1 MLKFDSRV
9 GTFDRLFLDSTV
21 TTDWDANI
29 NNDQFALKENC
40 LGALVRGALR
50 GFTPPPQP
58 NNTNNT
64 NGTAPPPPPPVGF
77 INFTVPAG
85 WVPITS
91 SDSFAYGIANQSIYR
106 FDQDSFTYNFL
117 FTLPAAADTYAF
129 RSLPGR
135 LIVAAAK
142 RTNPSSNT
150 SIPINVNQ
158 VLYVFADPPNGTIR
172 LLGQFDVN
180 ATLPAPPANDPNSNQ
195 PSRLLIPVFTSPT
208 LSKLAVVFS
217 PINNGTIR
225 PRTTLF
231 RSIDWTKGT
240 VTALA
245 FADQAKID
253 ATNARLRA
261 DNYDIIV
268 GDNFV
273 VIRNQ
278 SAYDASTPATSVIV
292 EEAYQ
297 YVGTQLVFLRQR
309 NLTNADR
316 TAFKNFFIDG
326 AITAQLTIVTAI
338 DTGNGIEFSSFSYG
352 NLAAVNRV
360 LPPTIPAYISF
371 YIPANTALSRPVQG
385 LGWIYKTIS
394 GNTTNST
401 YFRFSPNATGNV
413 VSAPESGVA
422 GSWSVIDGTANGR
435 CHVEKEATSA
445 QYRMVLREPV
455 SPTNSS
461 LRITPIS
468 LTSLLAGATINA
480 STRWFISPNC
490 QRLAVATRMF
500 MMNSNGNA
508 FVSMSPTPVQFS
520 AWD

>member
-1 MLKFDSRV
+1 MLKFDSQA
-9 GTFDRLFLDSTV
+9 GTFDRLMLDPFVTV
-21 TTDWDANI
+21 DWGVNI
-29 NNDQFALKENC
+29 DNNQFILKENC
-40 LGALVRGALR
+40 LGVVVGGALR

-58 NNTNNT
+58 NLNNT
-64 NGTAPPPPPPVGF
+64 NGTAPPLPVVGL
-77 INFTVPAG
+77 INLTVPAG
-85 WVPITS
+85 WVPIPKA
-91 SDSFAYGIANQSIYR
+91 DSLAYGIANQSLYR
-106 FDQDSFTYNFL
+106 LDQNNLTYNFL
-117 FTLPAAADTYAF
+117 YTLPAAADAYDF
-129 RSLPGR
+129 RSLPGK
-135 LIVAAAK
+135 LIVAAAR
-142 RTNPSSNT
+142 RTNPSLNT

-158 VLYVFADPPNGTIR
+158 VFYVFADPPNGTFR
-172 LLGQFDVN
+172 LLGRFDIN
-180 ATLPAPPANDPNSNQ
+180 STLPAPPANASNATNGTNSTD
-195 PSRLLIPVFTSPT
+195 PSRLVIPFFTSPT
-208 LSKLAVVFS
+208 MGKLAVIFS
-217 PINNGTIR
+217 PINNGTVR

-231 RSIDWTKGT
+231 RSIDWARAT
-240 VTALA
+240 VTALT

-261 DNYDIIV
+261 DNYDIII

-297 YVGTQLVFLRQR
+297 YIGTQLVFLRYR

-326 AITAQLTIVTAI
+326 AIAAQLTIVTAI
-338 DTGNGIEFSSFSYG
+338 DTGNGIEFSSFNYG
-352 NLAAVNRV
+352 NLASVNRV

-371 YIPANTALSRPVQG
+371 YIPANTALSRPVKG

-413 VSAPESGVA
+413 VSATEPVVA
-422 GSWSVIDGTANGR
+422 GSWSVVDGTANER
-435 CHVEKEATSA
+435 CHIEKEATSP
-445 QYRMVLREPV
+445 QYRMILREPV
-455 SPTNSS
+455 SATNSS

-468 LTSLLAGATINA
+468 LTTLLAGATINA

-500 MMNSNGNA
+500 MMNANRNA
-508 FVSMSPTPVQFS
+508 FVS
-520 AWD
+520 